1 MPSRLAMV
9 LALADFDC
17 VINSAS
23 CIIPFNLN
31 SGIEIVLT
39 RQVLNVIPKTS
50 IRLPYCHFP
59 TFIDKESMMICMA
72 VMCIGIIDVLK
83 LLFSSGGMTLVKS
96 ST

>member
-1 MPSRLAMV
+1 MV

-17 VINSAS
+17 VIDSAS

-59 TFIDKESMMICMA
+59 TFIGKEFMMICMA
-72 VMCIGIIDVLK
+72 VTVMCIGIIDVLK